1 MIVLGV
7 DERQHKITSPKKDA
21 KRLMFLLNQYL
32 DPEKTMGYSRK
43 KKKFVLKYPRRTY
56 WKYYFMKRPHL
67 RNRKKLNKRKQNK
80 KYGKKEKSTKSINT
94 ISTR

>member
-1 MIVLGV
+1 MIILGV
-7 DERQHKITSPKKDA
+7 DRKQHKITAPKKDA
-21 KRLMFLLNQYL
+21 KRLMFLLDQYL

-67 RNRKKLNKRKQNK
+67 RNRKRNRKKLNK
-80 KYGKKEKSTKSINT
+80 TK
-94 ISTR
+94 